1 MRGCPSHEEQDVIK
15 RDIHV
20 LNGSNLILLGTRDT
34 GIYGSVTLSEI
45 HHNLQRRAGDRA
57 SSILFVE
64 RKTHVNASRA
74 ASRPPAHDSGP
85 MWVATPSL

>member
-1 MRGCPSHEEQDVIK
+1 
-15 RDIHV
+15 
-20 LNGSNLILLGTRDT
+20 
-34 GIYGSVTLSEI
+34 VTMSEI
-45 HHNLQRRAGDRA
+45 HHNRQRRAGDRA
-57 SSILFVE
+57 SFIMFVE